1 MQDAPIARSPSPALA
16 GVEPTTRERILDPI
30 DRNSEIL
37 FGLFMVLTFT
47 CTLSVAT
54 AGRQDVRTMLVAAI
68 GCNIAW
74 GFVDAMM
81 YVLRNLVERGHRAR
95 LARSVRAADDP
106 QAAHRVIADDIGP
119 MAAALAAPELE
130 RIRQW
135 IAGHPE
141 LDKKVVPTARDLK
154 GALGVFI
161 LVVASTFPPVL
172 PFVFFSDL
180 RTAMRVSGA
189 IAIVMMFYCG
199 HVWGRHAGFAPW
211 RSGLALAVLGVVIEA
226 IVIAL
231 GG

>member
-1 MQDAPIARSPSPALA
+1 MQDSRIEPGPAA
-16 GVEPTTRERILDPI
+16 GAATSTDRRVLDPI
-30 DRNSEIL
+30 DRNSEVL

-54 AGRQDVRTMLVAAI
+54 AGRQDVRTMLTAAI

-95 LARSVRAADDP
+95 LARAVRAANDP
-106 QAAHRVIADDIGP
+106 HRAHRVIAEDIGP
-119 MAAALAAPELE
+119 MATALAAPELE

-135 IAGHPE
+135 IATYPE
-141 LDKKVVPTARDLK
+141 VDKKVTPNARDFK
-154 GALGVFI
+154 GALGVFL

-172 PFVFFSDL
+172 PFVFFPDL
-180 RTAMRVSGA
+180 KLAMRVSGA

-199 HVWGRHAGFAPW
+199 HVWGRHAGFVPW
-211 RSGLALAVLGVVIEA
+211 RAGLVLAVLGVIIEA

>member
-1 MQDAPIARSPSPALA
+1 MHDAPRPTPLSPPLA
-16 GVEPTTRERILDPI
+16 GAETPERDRILDPI

-54 AGRQDVRTMLVAAI
+54 AGRNDVRTMLAAAI

-81 YVLRNLVERGHRAR
+81 YVLRNLVERGRRAR
-95 LARSVRAADDP
+95 LARAVRAAADP
-106 QAAHRVIADDIGP
+106 QGAQRVITEEIGP

-141 LDKKVVPTARDLK
+141 LDKKVTPTARDFK
-154 GALGVFI
+154 GALGVFL

-172 PFVFFSDL
+172 PFVFFPDL
-180 RTAMRVSGA
+180 KLAMRVSGA
-189 IAIVMMFYCG
+189 IAIAMMFYCG
-199 HVWGRHAGFAPW
+199 YVWGRHAGFVPW
-211 RSGLALAVLGVVIEA
+211 RSGLVLAILGVVIEA